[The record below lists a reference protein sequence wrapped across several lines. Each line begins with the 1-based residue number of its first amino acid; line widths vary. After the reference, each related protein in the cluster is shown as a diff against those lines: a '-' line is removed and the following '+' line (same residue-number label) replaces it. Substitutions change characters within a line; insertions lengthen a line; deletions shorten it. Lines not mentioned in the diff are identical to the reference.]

1 MTIKELRAKRGKLV
15 ADMRALLEAAKKEN
29 RGLNAEEQ
37 AKYDAMFKEQE
48 GLQSQIATEER
59 QADLERDDA
68 ERRLREKDGE
78 DDDDAADEDRE
89 ERSRPGQET
98 EHGKLP
104 GWALRMK
111 DRRGNIP
118 DFVVALAK
126 RGGPTATAE
135 YRRAFG
141 NLLLIG
147 KGNLSPEDKRALSA
161 GVGSEGGYT
170 IAPPA
175 FVAELIRN
183 VDNLLWVRQLA
194 RQVPITGADEIGV
207 PTLDADPDDADWTT
221 ELDTGSAD
229 SSMAFGKRKMEAHPM
244 AKRIKVSRKLLR
256 LSALGAEALVRE
268 RLAYK
273 FAVTLEKA
281 YLTGNGVDKA
291 LGMFT
296 ASTDGISTGRDV
308 STGNDTTSFTF
319 DGLIEAK
326 YAVKA
331 AYWQSANWLFHRT
344 VVKEVTKLKDNDGQ
358 YLWRPSV
365 REGEPDTVLGH
376 PLRVSEYS
384 PNTMTTGQ
392 YFGMFGDF
400 SKYWFLDSLSLE
412 IQRLDELYAETNQVG
427 FIGRYEGDG
436 APVLEEAFARLK
448 LA

>member
-15 ADMRALLEAAKKEN
+15 ADMRALLEAAKTEK

-37 AKYDAMFKEQE
+37 AKYDAMFAEQE
-48 GLQSQIATEER
+48 GVQKQISQEER

-78 DDDDAADEDRE
+78 DDDADDDEHRSDPGKDA
-89 ERSRPGQET
+89 

-111 DRRGNIP
+111 DKRGNIP
-118 DFVVALAK
+118 DFVLSLAQ
-126 RGGPTATAE
+126 RTGGIATPE
-135 YRRAFG
+135 YRKAFG
-141 NLLLIG
+141 AFLG
-147 KGNLSPEDKRALSA
+147 SGFGSLSPDNKRALAA
-161 GVGSEGGYT
+161 GAGSEGGYL

-175 FVAELIRN
+175 FVAELIKA
-183 VDNLLWVRQLA
+183 VDNMLWIRQLA
-194 RQVPITGADEIGV
+194 RQVPITGSDEIGA
-207 PTLDADPDDADWTT
+207 PSLDADPDDFDWTT
-221 ELDTGSAD
+221 ELETGNAD
-229 SSMAFGKRKMEAHPM
+229 STMAFGKRKMEAHPL

-281 YLTGNGVDKA
+281 YLTGNGVDKP
-291 LGMFT
+291 LGLFT

-326 YAVKA
+326 YSVKG
-331 AYWQSANWLFHRT
+331 AYWGAANWLFHRT
-344 VVKEVTKLKDNDGQ
+344 VMKDVSKLKDNDGQ

-365 REGEPDTVLGH
+365 REGEPDTILGH
-376 PLRVSEYS
+376 PVRVSEYT

-392 YFGMFGDF
+392 YFGLFGDF
-400 SKYWFLDSLSLE
+400 SRYWFLDSLNLE